1 MNVVIFDLDGTLRTE
16 KQSVHLHPGIPTVAA
31 NWLEWQDHINENGE
45 VIRENKALYDLFGDF
60 GHKII
65 ILTSSQHGTDKW
77 LFNNNIS
84 LPYKVIERQSDN
96 DKDPVSFKS
105 NIIEKLISDGVKIT
119 HWVDNSELMCGF
131 VKDNYSDVNVMI
143 V

>member
-16 KQSVHLHPGIPTVAA
+16 DQSEHLRPNDPTITA
-31 NWLEWQDHINENGE
+31 NWLDWQEHINERGK
-45 VIRENKALYDLFGDF
+45 VIQENKALYDLVSYF

-84 LPYKVIERQSDN
+84 PPHKVIERDHKN
-96 DKDPVSFKS
+96 NKDPVSFKS
-105 NIIEKLISDGVKIT
+105 DIIKKLISNGIKIT
-119 HWVDNSELMCGF
+119 HWIDNSELMCEF
-131 VKDNYSDVNVMI
+131 IKTNHPEVNIRHV
-143 V
+143 